1 MNAGMS
7 PARAG
12 RHRRDLRGDPGPAIH
27 PAPVRGGS
35 PEHARGRLVTFAA
48 RGLLVVIPS
57 RVLRRWGQDRRAPVT
72 GDWRA
77 EESGYRQ
84 PFSIGPGDAAEIAE
98 FLRQRG
104 YSGCSA
110 GQVTAE
116 LARPERER
124 SMIGHVAAEMLRSAR
139 WRL

>member
-7 PARAG
+7 PASAG
-12 RHRRDLRGDPGPAIH
+12 RHRRDLRRDPGAAMH
-27 PAPVRGGS
+27 PDAVRAGS
-35 PEHARGRLVTFAA
+35 REHTRGRLVRFAA
-48 RGLLVVIPS
+48 RGLLVLIPS
-57 RVLRRWGQDRRAPVT
+57 RLLRRLGQRRWPPGT

-77 EESGYRQ
+77 EEFGYRQ
-84 PFSIGPGDAAEIAE
+84 PCSISPGDAAEIAE

-110 GQVTAE
+110 GEVAAE
-116 LARPERER
+116 LAKPEHDR
-124 SMIGHVAAEMLRSAR
+124 SMVGHVAAEMLRSAR